1 MEMAKFIKLHKW
13 IAYRNPAVP
22 TLHSHG
28 APVWVAIGMITQMS
42 QYEGVVSAVDGPK
55 LHQDK
60 PREIYTSLS
69 FPAGMQEE
77 TDGVYVIETPEEI
90 LKLIDAA

>member
-1 MEMAKFIKLHKW
+1 MARFIKLHKW
-13 IAYRNPAVP
+13 IAARNPAVSP
-22 TLHSHG
+22 LNAHG

-42 QYEGVVSAVDGPK
+42 QYEGVVNAVDGPK
-55 LHQDK
+55 LHQDR
-60 PREIYTSLS
+60 PRELFTSLS

-77 TDGVYVIETPEEI
+77 TDGVSVIETPEEI